1 MHCPNCQ
8 HPIAFNDQYCGHCGY
23 PIGPDLQKHSLESAN
38 ESGRISRSQ
47 RFKRQPKRG
56 CLNVVKRF
64 IQILVVLL
72 LCLLAYF
79 YLRANVDLNAWQ
91 EVLPS
96 QLLPQESSSS
106 SPDKQVKVEHLA
118 IGATLTE
125 SERLETLRLLGAEGF
140 PQDQMVEVDGPMVD
154 RYLHDGS
161 TSKTR
166 VFSGVAIIPLAADS
180 GVQVEVVTP
189 NKITRVSDFTYRNAA
204 INSGVRDKLIRVAS
218 LHEVTGEGA
227 LVGLYAWLDRAGI
240 GDQEAYQNTNDQVNL
255 VIRVQEETGLPQ
267 IRINELFINLR
278 RRVIEQVEE
287 NGSLDKES
295 ARVIVTQE
303 LDRMTIQVSQDLLD
317 DLILFIL
324 DFSKVIA
331 NDNEG
336 AIAEMDRL
344 DQELDQAG
352 RKDLIDMRQKALETL
367 IDSGH
372 AGHPQRFLLEEEAIR
387 ILGELEAAAL
397 SGQVVYTPGQLIVGD
412 FFPDGYVMPMGS
424 QITLAVY
431 LEALVEFY
439 QVEVDRDQYP
449 YSLNWHELPQTADLY
464 RQDSRQPD
472 KVHFDR
478 TNREL
483 IFPEKGHR
491 NISGSKSV
499 KLYHQDTQEIQVY
512 AAEEDQLTTIKVN
525 SRLTYEDPDNPSAYG
540 YEQVYVYRK
549 RDGRLAMAV
558 PAKYDN
564 PSDKDRYI
572 ELVEKP
578 VQESGQEDSAGGDEG
593 GNSNGEES
601 QGANIPLIE
610 DPATQYD
617 LSLSWRDLLATIP
630 DSAYHSQDEFV
641 TQDFS
646 DSSLFHP
653 IIQALNSRM
662 LEKGPYSM
670 MAHTFLVE
678 EALGDRLSQ
687 ADLIG
692 LNYMRVRGIYALLD
706 ACTWYK
712 PQIPNDFSKIG
723 KDLQMV
729 SKLRDQLDHIDR
741 IRADDPIEYR
751 AIKKIGLMLGCP
763 AEMVDFNFYNPIGH
777 YPYSYTIKTITSN
790 HDYGL
795 YGYIYDPE
803 NDSVRYEDIMTKKVD
818 PIEGFFNLEE
828 EYGVEI
834 YDRMPSEYLDLIA
847 P

>member
-8 HPIAFNDQYCGHCGY
+8 HPIAINDQYCGHCGY

-47 RFKRQPKRG
+47 RFKRQPRRG
-56 CLNVVKRF
+56 CLSVVKRL

-96 QLLPQESSSS
+96 QLLPQENSSS

-118 IGATLTE
+118 IGATLTK
-125 SERLETLRLLGAEGF
+125 SERLETLRLLGAEDF
-140 PQDQMVEVDGPMVD
+140 PQDQVVEVDGPMVD

-166 VFSGVAIIPLAADS
+166 VFSSVAIIPLAADS

-189 NKITRVSDFTYRNAA
+189 NKITRVSDLTYRNAA

-227 LVGLYAWLDRAGI
+227 LVGLYAWLDQAGI

-255 VIRVQEETGLPQ
+255 VIRIQEETGLPQ

-287 NGSLDKES
+287 KGNLDKET

-317 DLILFIL
+317 DLIIFIL

-336 AIAEMDRL
+336 AIDEMDRL

-367 IDSGH
+367 KDSGH
-372 AGHPQRFLLEEEAIR
+372 AGHPQRFLSEEEAIR

-412 FFPDGYVMPMGS
+412 FFPDGYLMPMGS

-472 KVHFDR
+472 KVYFDR
-478 TNREL
+478 ANREL
-483 IFPEKGHR
+483 IYPEKGHR

-512 AAEEDQLTTIKVN
+512 AAEEDQLNTIKVN

-558 PAKYDN
+558 PAKYDK

-578 VQESGQEDSAGGDEG
+578 SQESGQEVAPGREEEESSSGDEV
-593 GNSNGEES
+593 SES
-601 QGANIPLIE
+601 
-610 DPATQYD
+610 
-617 LSLSWRDLLATIP
+617 SDLLALDNNSLYQGNWIDILQQLPENP
-630 DSAYHSQDEFV
+630 DYSLLN
-641 TQDFS
+641 
-646 DSSLFHP
+646 SSTLVEAAQELQNRP
-653 IIQALNSRM
+653 ACPKVIQAMIDKLIGAIKDDSYASISVNKIYM
-662 LEKGPYSM
+662 
-670 MAHTFLVE
+670 HTFLIPEFYSLDGEQTQLVNYFRTLLYLFAVSE
-678 EALGDRLSQ
+678 TNGSNITNDQSIKESWIQGYRNGETIFNGDPDMAEAARQIARVSGTSPYFIQ
-687 ADLIG
+687 N
-692 LNYMRVRGIYALLD
+692 NYLTYSDGIY
-706 ACTWYK
+706 
-712 PQIPNDFSKIG
+712 
-723 KDLQMV
+723 
-729 SKLRDQLDHIDR
+729 
-741 IRADDPIEYR
+741 
-751 AIKKIGLMLGCP
+751 LMTPMTAVYSG
-763 AEMVDFNFYNPIGH
+763 NFPWNE
-777 YPYSYTIKTITSN
+777 T
-790 HDYGL
+790 
-795 YGYIYDPE
+795 YDPSTGQVAKLFGITGE
-803 NDSVRYEDIMTKKVD
+803 STFYTPETSFSFEREYDFVD
-818 PIEGFFNLEE
+818 E
-828 EYGVEI
+828 
-834 YDRMPSEYLDLIA
+834 
-847 P
+847 